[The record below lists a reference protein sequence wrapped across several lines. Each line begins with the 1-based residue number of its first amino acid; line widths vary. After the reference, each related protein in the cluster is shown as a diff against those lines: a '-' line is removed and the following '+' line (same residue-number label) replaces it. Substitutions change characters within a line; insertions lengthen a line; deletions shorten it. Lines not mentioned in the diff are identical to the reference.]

1 MLEVLGAIWTGFIGS
16 IVSAFGLCLLL
27 ALSIDAVRQGHRLYL
42 GAAIGVSAALL
53 GRMAEGFMLPAADT
67 LLKVGGLLLAAL
79 VIAIDLMT
87 EVVVEP
93 EEQPVS

>member
-1 MLEVLGAIWTGFIGS
+1 VELVAAIWTGFIGS
-16 IVSAFGLCLLL
+16 LVSGFALCLLL
-27 ALSIDAVRQGHRLYL
+27 VLAIDAVRQGHRLYL
-42 GAAIGVSAALL
+42 GAVVGLSAALL

-93 EEQPVS
+93 EEEPAS